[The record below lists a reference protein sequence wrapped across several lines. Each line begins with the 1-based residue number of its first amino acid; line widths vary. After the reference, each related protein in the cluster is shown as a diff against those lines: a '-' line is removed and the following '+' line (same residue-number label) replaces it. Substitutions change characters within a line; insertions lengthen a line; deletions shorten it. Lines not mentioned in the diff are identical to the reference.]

1 MKKYQHLIYFLSC
14 IIVPYLIFRLLGVD
28 RTAQEDGNIFLLLV
42 PLLFGF
48 YQFINSIVQIFEK
61 RYFDAKCS
69 FLKFILFVSI
79 FIKLNYTY
87 YNFLMLF
94 LIIIFIAVFI
104 LKNAWSHNSRSVI
117 LGLLIINTSLL
128 FTPDSSILFFF
139 NINRQKWHH
148 ISLYEFKNNHHT
160 WLGQS
165 DSTHAAV
172 IDMEYKW
179 KLNRIYN
186 YPPAIVIAI
195 ADPDS
200 SWVVPVMAS
209 NATTLQHE
217 QFHLDILE
225 YYKILIQDSLN
236 KCWGCKYIKKQSIL
250 DYYLGVEIKMQHRF
264 DTSFTLNDKQDLDDI
279 RNLIRQKIN

>member
-1 MKKYQHLIYFLSC
+1 
-14 IIVPYLIFRLLGVD
+14 
-28 RTAQEDGNIFLLLV
+28 
-42 PLLFGF
+42 
-48 YQFINSIVQIFEK
+48 
-61 RYFDAKCS
+61 
-69 FLKFILFVSI
+69 
-79 FIKLNYTY
+79 
-87 YNFLMLF
+87 
-94 LIIIFIAVFI
+94 
-104 LKNAWSHNSRSVI
+104 
-117 LGLLIINTSLL
+117 
-128 FTPDSSILFFF
+128 
-139 NINRQKWHH
+139 
-148 ISLYEFKNNHHT
+148 
-160 WLGQS
+160 
-165 DSTHAAV
+165 
-172 IDMEYKW
+172 MEYKW